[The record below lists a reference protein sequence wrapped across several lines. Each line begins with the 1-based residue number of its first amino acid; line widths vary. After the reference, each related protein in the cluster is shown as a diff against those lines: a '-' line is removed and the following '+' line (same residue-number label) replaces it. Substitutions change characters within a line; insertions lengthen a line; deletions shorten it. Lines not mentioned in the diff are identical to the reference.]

1 MAQAV
6 GDIVNGMYDGSQTS
20 ARSAMERLRQYA
32 DIISPWAETVAAR
45 MVDDLVRH
53 EARQWAAASRSDQTG
68 RRQASQHTA
77 DSIKRG
83 QKKQWYPL
91 SRDISAGLRHQ
102 MQNTAIGQVA
112 RSIIEQN
119 IQWMKSI
126 PLHAADRIEEIQS
139 QAIDAMIHGE
149 RPIALME
156 AILRTGDVAKSR
168 ARLIARTEIA
178 RATQALTQAR
188 ATAIGSEGY
197 IWRTA
202 HDPDVR
208 HSHAH
213 MEGKFVRWE
222 NPPTLDGMTGHAG
235 TLPNC
240 RCYCDV
246 VIPEN

>member
-20 ARSAMERLRQYA
+20 ARRAMERLRQYA
-32 DIISPWAETVAAR
+32 DIISPWAETVATR
-45 MVDDLVRH
+45 MLNGVTH
-53 EARQWAAASRSDQTG
+53 QEE
-68 RRQASQHTA
+68 
-77 DSIKRG
+77 
-83 QKKQWYPL
+83 KQWRTL

-102 MQNTAIGQVA
+102 MQHSAIGQVA
-112 RSIIEQN
+112 RSMIEQN

-126 PLHAADRIEEIQS
+126 PLHAADRIADIQS

-149 RPIALME
+149 RPIALMD
-156 AILRTGDVAKSR
+156 AILRTGEVAKSR

-202 HDPDVR
+202 RDPDVR

-235 TLPNC
+235 ALPNC

>member
-6 GDIVNGMYDGSQTS
+6 GDIVNGTYDGSQTS
-20 ARSAMERLRQYA
+20 ARTAMMHLRQYA
-32 DIISPWAETVAAR
+32 DIINPWAKSVASKIFND
-45 MVDDLVRH
+45 V
-53 EARQWAAASRSDQTG
+53 ARQEE
-68 RRQASQHTA
+68 
-77 DSIKRG
+77 
-83 QKKQWYPL
+83 KQWRTL
-91 SRDISAGLRHQ
+91 SRDISSGLRHQ

-112 RSIIEQN
+112 RSMIEEN
-119 IQWMKSI
+119 IYWMKSV
-126 PLHAADRIEEIQS
+126 PLHAADRIADIQS
-139 QAIDAMIHGE
+139 RAIEAMSRGK
-149 RPIALME
+149 RPTELME